1 MKVFLALFIFSYPLL
16 SVDRQYF
23 LDYVYV
29 NANTG
34 QSSGGHSGIRLGELV
49 YHFQFYPDQIFH
61 IVREPWSEFRY
72 VYGIQENRTIKIRK
86 ISISK
91 ETFDFLLERM
101 NEIYLIQKKE
111 LDNLVK
117 LENDL
122 KILESISTAGGL
134 IHLKA
139 ASYFNSKSTTNNDY
153 KPLLQKIHS
162 KFGRNFI
169 LKNLNLTRKK
179 LYQFEFYSYEVG
191 QIPNERKI
199 YPKTIKHFS
208 TEYLELIS
216 LMKVYEVLLDELE
229 LNPSSF
235 FEYSFDSTLTL
246 TEIRLSQLS
255 KFSEKLENEIL
266 NLFEL
271 NSTNKGYSLL
281 VTLARYLVIKKSI
294 VNKTNYFLDS
304 YSKNHMLVIGE
315 AIQNKS
321 FLRGVETQSREKVNV
336 LYNDFFTK
344 EDLLE
349 KDYNKLEDLANRHVE
364 ILNGINK
371 LEPIRINYEQMMP
384 SKEGDVVLDYD
395 YSKSHLLKSLSTK
408 VRTNKSEYELA
419 LQKKYSFNLFNKNCT
434 TELFHSINS
443 FFHNGTIES
452 KERLGGVVN
461 GNDFLVFIPVY
472 AYYAVGEKYNTQLEM
487 NIPSLRTMILEKN
500 SSNGRSFIESNTLT
514 SKYYKFNNED
524 SLFIF
529 FTDDV
534 IWQRPIYGIL
544 NLAVGV
550 GEVIFGIGILPID
563 KGKRFVKGLQGV
575 FFSGPELLFF
585 NVRKGTFI
593 YEGKPEWLE
602 EEYK

>member
-1 MKVFLALFIFSYPLL
+1 
-16 SVDRQYF
+16 
-23 LDYVYV
+23 V

-61 IVREPWSEFRY
+61 IVRESWAEFRY
-72 VYGIQENRTIKIRK
+72 VYGIQENRTIKISK
-86 ISISK
+86 VGISK

-111 LDNLVK
+111 LDNLVN

-122 KILESISTAGGL
+122 KILGSILTGGGL

-139 ASYFNSKSTTNNDY
+139 AGYFHSKPTKNNDY

-169 LKNLNLTRKK
+169 LQNLTATRKK
-179 LYQFEFYSYEVG
+179 LYQFKFYSSEVE
-191 QIPNERKI
+191 QFPNERKI
-199 YPKTIKHFS
+199 YPKTITHFS

-216 LMKVYEVLLDELE
+216 LVKVYEVLLDELE

-235 FEYSFDSTLTL
+235 FEYNFDSTLSL
-246 TEIRLSQLS
+246 TEIRMSLLS
-255 KFSEKLENEIL
+255 KLSEKLENEIL
-266 NLFEL
+266 NLFES

-281 VTLARYLVIKKSI
+281 VTIARYLVIKKSI

-304 YSKNHMLVIGE
+304 YNKNHMLVIGE
-315 AIQNKS
+315 AIHNKS
-321 FLRGVETQSREKVNV
+321 FLTGVETQTRGKVNV
-336 LYNDFFTK
+336 MYNDLFTK
-344 EDLLE
+344 EELLE
-349 KDYNKLEDLANRHVE
+349 RDYNKLEDLANRHVE
-364 ILNGINK
+364 ILNGLNK

-384 SKEGDVVLDYD
+384 SKEGDVTLDYD
-395 YSKSHLLKSLSTK
+395 YSKSHLFESLITK
-408 VRTNKSEYELA
+408 VHSNKSKYELA

-443 FFHNGTIES
+443 FFQMGNIES

-461 GNDFLVFIPVY
+461 GDDFLVFIPVY
-472 AYYAVGEKYNTQLEM
+472 AYYAVGEKYNSLTEVT
-487 NIPSLRTMILEKN
+487 IPSLRTMILKKN
-500 SSNGRSFIESNTLT
+500 SPYGLSFMESNTLT
-514 SKYYKFNNED
+514 SQYYKFNNED

-529 FTDDV
+529 FTEDV

-550 GEVIFGIGILPID
+550 GETFFGIALLPID

-575 FFSGPELLFF
+575 FFSGPELFFF